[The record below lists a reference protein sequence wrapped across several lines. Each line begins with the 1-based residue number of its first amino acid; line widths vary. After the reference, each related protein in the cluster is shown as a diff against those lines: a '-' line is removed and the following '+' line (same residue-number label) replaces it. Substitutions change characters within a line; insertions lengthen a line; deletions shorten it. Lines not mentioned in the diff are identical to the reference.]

1 MKLPFFSQKPPKKG
15 RYDIVLPEDKAIT
28 VKNGANA
35 GPMTATEF
43 SDWLRNINAAA
54 GVSVNDT
61 SVMSISAVY
70 ACVALIGGTVASL
83 PLQIYERQNGSR
95 VRVDHDYWWLFNE
108 RPNANYSAATMWE
121 STVANLLLNGDGT
134 MVMRRPYYGS
144 SVINAVEWVN
154 RRGVAIA
161 KTKSGLQ
168 YRVTHLDG
176 SQEYVDPSDMLH
188 IPGPGFNGLHGM
200 SQVYYVLRHSAGIA
214 LAADQYSAAF
224 FENGARPDY
233 ALVHPGNPD
242 KKQRDEI
249 LEAWMERHSGTSNA
263 HKPAILAGGAD
274 VKELSMNAEDAQLI
288 STRQHQVEEI
298 ARAFGVPP
306 HMIGHTQASTSWG
319 SGIEQMSLG
328 FLKYTML
335 RHLEKIQQEVNAKLW
350 PSRSKYFAE
359 FNPSAL
365 EKADYKTRMEGYR
378 IGLGRAGEPAF
389 LRVNEVRNF
398 ENLPPDEE
406 LDTLAAQY
414 LQQGATNASKPDQA
428 AGA

>member
-1 MKLPFFSQKPPKKG
+1 MKLPFFGSKQPKKS
-15 RYDIVLPEDKAIT
+15 RYDIVLPDGQATT
-28 VKNGANA
+28 VNNSAVSSS
-35 GPMTATEF
+35 MTAIEF
-43 SDWLRNINAAA
+43 SDWLRGVNSAA

-83 PLQIYERQNGSR
+83 PLQIYERKNASR
-95 VRVDHDYWWLFNE
+95 IRVDHDYWWLFNE
-108 RPNANYSAATMWE
+108 RPNADYSAATLWE
-121 STVANLLLNGDGT
+121 SAVANLLLNGDGT
-134 MVMRRPYYGS
+134 LILRRPSYRS
-144 SVINAVEWVN
+144 SVVSAVEWVN
-154 RRGVAIA
+154 RRGVSIA
-161 KTKSGLQ
+161 KTSAGLQ
-168 YRVTHLDG
+168 YRATHLSG
-176 SQEYVDPSDMLH
+176 SQEYVDQADMLH

-200 SQVYYVLRHSAGIA
+200 SQVRYVLRHSAGIA

-233 ALVHPGNPD
+233 ALVHPGNPNPQ
-242 KKQRDEI
+242 QRQDI
-249 LEAWMERHSGTSNA
+249 LDAWMERHSGLNNA

-274 VKELSMNAEDAQLI
+274 VKELTMNAEDAQLI
-288 STRQHQVEEI
+288 GTRQHQVEEI

-359 FNPSAL
+359 FNPAAL

-389 LRVNEVRNF
+389 IRVNEIRNF
-398 ENLPPDEE
+398 ENLPPDDE
-406 LDTLAAQY
+406 LDSLAAQY
-414 LQQGATNASKPDQA
+414 LKTGASNAPQPDKTT
-428 AGA
+428 GA

>member
-1 MKLPFFSQKPPKKG
+1 MNLNPFAKRPKKS
-15 RYDIVLPEDKAIT
+15 RYDIVVPEDKSSGI
-28 VKNGANA
+28 NNA
-35 GPMTATEF
+35 AVLTSATALEF
-43 SDWLRNINAAA
+43 NEWLRGINAAA

-83 PLQIYERQNGSR
+83 PLQIYERKNGSR
-95 VRVDHDYWWLFNE
+95 ERIDHDYWWLFNE
-108 RPNANYSAATMWE
+108 RPNKDYSAATMWE
-121 STVANLLLNGDGT
+121 SAVSNLLLNGDGI
-134 MVMRRPYYGS
+134 MVLRRPRYS
-144 SVINAVEWVN
+144 SPIINGVEWVN
-154 RRGVAIA
+154 RRGVSIVKNAE
-161 KTKSGLQ
+161 GLH

-176 SQEYVDPSDMLH
+176 SQEYLGGDDMLH

-200 SQVYYVLRHSAGIA
+200 SQVRYVLRHSAGIA

-242 KKQRDEI
+242 AKQRQDI
-249 LEAWMERHSGTSNA
+249 LDSWMERHAGVANA

-288 STRQHQVEEI
+288 GTRQHQVEEI

-319 SGIEQMSLG
+319 TGIEQMSLG

-335 RHLEKIQQEVNAKLW
+335 RHLEKIQQEINAKLW

-398 ENLPPDEE
+398 ENLAPDEE
-406 LDTLAAQY
+406 LDKLAAQY
-414 LQQGATNASKPDQA
+414 LQQGANNASKPDQTP
-428 AGA
+428 GA